1 MALPN
6 FTKKPLGPAAGV
18 AGPGPE
24 AGRGPAVGPPS
35 SDPGGGRTPGAA
47 PPAPA
52 LAVAPAVAAPAE
64 TVSPSRS
71 DTSSGPTA
79 ETKMSSVMNWASGP
93 PGSPGNT
100 STVGIR
106 LRG

>member
-1 MALPN
+1 M
-6 FTKKPLGPAAGV
+6 
-18 AGPGPE
+18 
-24 AGRGPAVGPPS
+24 GPPS
-35 SDPGGGRTPGAA
+35 SASSSVTGRCPAAPAA

-52 LAVAPAVAAPAE
+52 IAAAPAAVPAP
-64 TVSPSRS
+64 TVWPSSS
-71 DTSSGPTA
+71 DTSPVPTA